1 MDRNTVAAVYHD
13 LTSALFG
20 EDVHPTVIGRTVGLG
35 GRDVTYYD
43 IQYMVEEGFQA
54 LDPGNLVPE
63 QSWHFDVI
71 EDEAMLRR
79 ALGAG

>member
-1 MDRNTVAAVYHD
+1 MDRNTVSAVFHD
-13 LTSALFG
+13 LKSALFG
-20 EDVHPTVIGRTVGLG
+20 ESTSPSVIGRTVGLG